1 VSRTQ
6 HLINIGIQLSNLAI
20 LSLMKVNRYRI
31 AVSQM
36 IMNMFHLMKVNRYRI
51 AVSQIIMNMF
61 HLMKVNRYR
70 IAVSQIILTVNFHQV
85 EHIHDN
91 L

>member
-1 VSRTQ
+1 MTRRVLIVSRTQ

-51 AVSQIIMNMF
+51 AVSQMIMDMF
-61 HLMKVNRYR
+61 HFSKTLPY
-70 IAVSQIILTVNFHQV
+70 SLL
-85 EHIHDN
+85 IHD
-91 L
+91 LSLDLQLK

>member
-1 VSRTQ
+1 MTRRVLIVSRTQ

-36 IMNMFHLMKVNRYRI
+36 IMDMFHFSKTLPY
-51 AVSQIIMNMF
+51 S
-61 HLMKVNRYR
+61 L
-70 IAVSQIILTVNFHQV
+70 L
-85 EHIHDN
+85 IHD
-91 L
+91 LSLDLQLK

>member
-1 VSRTQ
+1 MTRRVLIVSRTQ

-36 IMNMFHLMKVNRYRI
+36 IMDMFHLSK
-51 AVSQIIMNMF
+51 
-61 HLMKVNRYR
+61 
-70 IAVSQIILTVNFHQV
+70 ILPYSLL
-85 EHIHDN
+85 IHD
-91 L
+91 LSLDLQLK

>member
-1 VSRTQ
+1 MTRRVLIVPRTQ
-6 HLINIGIQLSNLAI
+6 HLINIGMQLSNLAI

-51 AVSQIIMNMF
+51 AVSQMIMDMF
-61 HLMKVNRYR
+61 HLSK
-70 IAVSQIILTVNFHQV
+70 ILPYSLL
-85 EHIHDN
+85 IHD
-91 L
+91 LSLDLQLK